1 MIEFGKGR
9 VSFKAEAGWHDLGKV
24 TASIITLKSG
34 RKIRS
39 GDRAAIFD
47 MELSPD
53 DKQLLA
59 EMKVGNTSGMGF
71 ASGKRVVQ

>member
-9 VSFKAEAGWHDLGKV
+9 VSFKAEDGWHDLGEV

-47 MELSPD
+47 MELSPN

-59 EMKVGNTSGMGF
+59 EMKVGNTTITE
-71 ASGKRVVQ
+71 RN